1 MNYMFENTHK
11 DNREWVLGL
20 LVECPLGEA
29 LENCPLKVLRA
40 LPLQE
45 KIVLSQQMDDS
56 KLDDIISFHKRC
68 LKKREGVKPQ
78 EHR

>member
-1 MNYMFENTHK
+1 MFENTHK

-20 LVECPLGEA
+20 LVECPFGEA
-29 LENCPLKVLRA
+29 LESCPLKVLRA

-45 KIVLSQQMDDS
+45 KIVLTQQMEES
-56 KLDDIISFHKRC
+56 QLDDIISFHKRC
-68 LKKREGVKPQ
+68 RKEREEVKPQ